1 MLPERGGIVRRTHT
15 YALDGL
21 PAVTFE
27 PDWQENMIDIRKLKE
42 LVRLMVENELTEL
55 DLEDQQETVKI
66 RRGSETQTVVNHQPV
81 IYQGVGGPAPVSGL
95 RPRSHAAG
103 DFGVEPSVDGS
114 GTDEA
119 DVDGDLVAIESP
131 MVGTFYSA
139 PNPDADP
146 YVAVGSSVSDDSI
159 VCLVEAMKVFNEI
172 KAGVSGKIERQLV
185 KDGEAIE
192 FGQKLFLV
200 RPN

>member
-1 MLPERGGIVRRTHT
+1 
-15 YALDGL
+15 
-21 PAVTFE
+21 
-27 PDWQENMIDIRKLKE
+27 MIDIRKLKE

-66 RRGSETQTVVNHQPV
+66 RRGAETQTVVNHQPV
-81 IYQGVGGPAPVSGL
+81 IYQGVGGPAPATAA
-95 RPRSHAAG
+95 RPRPAAAE
-103 DFGVEPSVDGS
+103 DFGAEPSVDGT

-119 DVDGDLVAIESP
+119 DDNGDLVAIESP
-131 MVGTFYSA
+131 MVGTFYSS

-146 YVAVGSSVSDDSI
+146 YVAVGSAVSDDSI

-185 KDGEAIE
+185 KDGEAVE
-192 FGQKLFLV
+192 FGQKLYLV

>member
-1 MLPERGGIVRRTHT
+1 MRRTGA
-15 YALDGL
+15 YALEDI

-27 PDWQENMIDIRKLKE
+27 PDWQETMIDIRKLKE

-81 IYQGVGGPAPVSGL
+81 IYQGVGGPAPASGL
-95 RPRSHAAG
+95 RPRVPAAE
-103 DFGVEPSVDGS
+103 DFGSEPSVDGN
-114 GTDEA
+114 GAEGA
-119 DVDGDLVAIESP
+119 DVDGELIAIESP

-146 YVAVGSSVSDDSI
+146 YVSVGSSVSEDSI

-200 RPN
+200 RPA